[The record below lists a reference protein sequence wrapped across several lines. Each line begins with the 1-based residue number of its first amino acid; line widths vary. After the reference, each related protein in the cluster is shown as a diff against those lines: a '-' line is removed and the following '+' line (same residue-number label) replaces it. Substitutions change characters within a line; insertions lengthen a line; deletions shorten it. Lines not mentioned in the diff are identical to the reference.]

1 MIPGI
6 TEVGFGPGT
15 RAPYATLHQAT
26 VTLAE
31 MGDRTI
37 STQVRIDGD
46 IVPDFTGWELQFKGE
61 RFVLPIREP
70 QAAKDNT
77 TRNSLIDL
85 TFYSWPVNEMKR
97 YFFMSLSEVE
107 TGVAIADQY
116 KASVAMP
123 VENFVRLFNKVL
135 DYYFAGQVQMDLFGI
150 GTGIY
155 STDPVAVEINYTYI
169 WDVLQKFHEYF
180 GLRWTIAYENGVY
193 KIKVGYTSEAIDDHD
208 FEYGYKGG
216 LLRFERQVQDEDITN
231 ILLGRGGEK
240 NLPYRYFKR
249 TDEQNPGWAAD
260 PDAIPELANIYFDRI
275 RDANFRWY
283 VRGWMQNENRD
294 RSWENEGYVYPT
306 YPDVPD
312 EYAYAYGRG
321 RTDEKFNPVEYVK
334 DDASIAKYGER
345 WGALDDNDDIYPTIQ
360 GVSRDPMGRVD
371 EVVDVSEIITDDIDA
386 AASSAAVE
394 TNVDGVKSV
403 TIDMQPQ
410 THETRVIRGG
420 NFTIPEGKTG
430 YIERVGE
437 YLASFDY
444 LGGVPDA
451 LGRIDTS
458 ASGLKVYDT
467 AGNEYPT
474 SGLSEGTYY
483 YEVTISVYNDSTTT
497 KARATVGVN
506 GVRLVLSDVEA
517 DAWKPTFDIWVK
529 NIWETTQ
536 GENETDEA
544 YAERVWF
551 PILGDRV
558 GNEAKIVFSDGFMA
572 ISEDY
577 EFQIASYPVVDRS
590 KMTASGVVSEWKIT
604 LRKSDAE
611 YDTTGLFIPNAQ
623 SGGKP
628 VKGDHFFFTGID
640 MPNIYVTWAEETLH
654 QSKKDEL
661 DGIRDLNPTWIIS
674 LDKVRVHT
682 LEAEDYGVKLADRI
696 NTGSLIRITD
706 RRFTN
711 GNVLSLYVQ
720 SVTYTW
726 NEGDI
731 VPNIEVVLSDKVVSV
746 ESPVRQLQGDMARI
760 RTTYVKTTDLEA
772 AVRRVATPLFLK
784 KTGESDKSIS
794 PTTFASK
801 VSSADFRQGDIGGA
815 GWGHYL
821 DGDDDAVLELDK
833 LVVRKELRVNSLVA
847 NQISYVGGKQI
858 ISAASM
864 ECIQVDDTPAGYV
877 CHFDQKQGSV
887 ANLFKVGD
895 IAMIQVFD
903 EQNSETR
910 YSKRLVTAISEDS
923 ITLSKTEKDGNGV
936 PQKGDVIVQYG
947 STNDPSRQYVIV
959 RDVIGGG
966 YERMIQGLTSVGSNG
981 IEYYFAGRQN
991 GSTPRWFVGDPSGQ
1005 HASYQDGV
1013 LNIAG
1018 RLAVTTQVAKSDG
1031 TYTGLSSYLN
1041 NLQDQIDGNVQT
1053 WYSQGV
1059 PTLSNYPASTWT
1071 RDTDKKNHI
1080 GDLYYDKDTGKGY
1093 RFMLDDSNYVWVQLS
1108 DEDIA
1113 AALALGQRNSAAI
1126 EGLEYLRLATN
1137 QGTLVEGGLVLTSLI
1152 QLGQVENGQFNVYSG
1167 INGIMNSLAKGNGIA
1182 AWYGGPMGD
1191 KEDNAQTWAKSLFRF
1206 DGSGYLA
1213 SGNIG
1218 WDAAGSG
1225 HIPGIHWEGNNV
1237 YIEGNV
1243 KLQNLSGDS
1252 VTDLITAVQSLS
1264 QMFGR
1269 DADGNIY
1276 VKQYNGKNVG
1286 FYNASWISALGA
1298 GTGSGG
1304 GGGADLTDVW
1314 ASLTTNTDSYKDLGI
1329 DWGHIDLSLEA
1340 SGTGNVVSGLALVVD
1355 PLDNTKAKIVYTKTN
1370 VSSAWEAITGKP
1382 TTIAGYGITD
1392 AKIENGTITLGSASI
1407 TPITSHQ
1414 SLAGYVPTSREVNGH
1429 ALTDDITIS
1438 KSDVGLGNV
1447 ENTKLSTW
1455 TGSNKIVTVG
1465 TITTGTWNGTPI
1477 ANAYLANNSITIGS
1491 KEIALGGSATLAQ
1504 LGIPSWALAASKP
1517 SYSFSEITGKVG
1529 ASQLPALYI
1538 GTTQVQSSS
1547 AAQALTGISSVKLT
1561 SDASLFEWD
1570 EGNGA
1575 WHFHGNLYADGWV
1588 SALGAG
1594 SGSGGGGGADLP
1606 AVWESL
1612 TKNEG
1617 SYANEKIDPHHLNI
1631 PVSQGSGTYVTGVSW
1646 DTTAGILYVTRAAKP
1661 SYAFSEITG
1670 TATASQLPNIESL
1683 TNFSTRVYDATVSR
1697 TKNHVL
1703 AAPSTANGAA
1713 TFRALVAS
1721 DIPDLSSTYQTKYG
1735 FTISGTTGKT
1745 YNLAN
1750 FLTSIP
1756 LAASGTRGG
1765 IQIGFTQSGKN
1776 YPVQLSSEKA
1786 YVNVPWTDTTYTN
1799 GTGLALNGTTFS
1811 INSTYQGYISNGN
1824 TAYGWGNHAN
1834 AGYLYAPRM
1843 AYNYTNGFLVE
1854 TDIATDSSTMF
1865 IFIIEG
1871 NSYDGNKAP
1880 VSSRVQG
1887 YNYTT
1892 NNQILAVTAVN
1903 LGGVG
1908 LDSYSVFCYNGHVCL
1923 WFKQLRTYE
1932 TFHVFCYTQ
1941 VDRQNHATSITNSA
1955 IPTSGVTRKVDVTP
1969 MNLYA
1974 PYNAN
1979 GYLPL
1984 NGGTMANTNV
1994 VTNLNADL
2002 LDGYHY
2008 TDIINGNVASATK
2021 LQNTRTIWG
2030 QDFDGTANITGHM
2043 SYVSSIDFSGV
2054 GSGQTHGGY
2063 LDFHYA
2069 GSTSDFTSRLM
2080 ETASGTL
2087 SINNQLHVH
2096 WGGNVGIGADAS
2108 SSYKLYVSGAVHFTG
2123 ATSIANTLK
2132 LSGTSKRIYF
2142 GDTYYIELD
2151 SNNQLHT
2158 NAPFYSDSWVSA
2170 LGAGSGSGGGGGG
2183 STDLSSVW
2191 ASLSGHTD
2199 AYKSTTID
2207 WAHIKVNRSDLGSGN
2222 VVSEVALTPANDGK
2236 SATLTIT
2243 KTNMTEFST
2252 VYEKDVTI
2260 TI

>member
-6 TEVGFGPGT
+6 TEVNFPS
-15 RAPYATLHQAT
+15 YATLHQAT

-116 KASVAMP
+116 KASVTMP

-193 KIKVGYTSEAIDDHD
+193 RIKVGYTSEAIDDHD
-208 FEYGYKGG
+208 FEYGYQGG

-231 ILLGRGGEK
+231 VLLGRGGEK

-249 TDEQNPGWAAD
+249 VDEQNPDWAAD

-283 VRGWMQNENRD
+283 VRGWMQNANRD
-294 RSWENEGYVYPT
+294 TSWENDGYVYPT
-306 YPDVPD
+306 YSDVPA

-321 RTDEKFNPVEYVK
+321 RTDAKFNPVEYVK

-371 EVVDVSEIITDDIDA
+371 EVVDVSEIITADIAA

-403 TIDMQPQ
+403 TVDIPAQRSTTQ
-410 THETRVIRGG
+410 VIRGG
-420 NFTIPEGKTG
+420 QFTIPAGKTG
-430 YIERVGE
+430 YIERIG
-437 YLASFDY
+437 DY
-444 LGGVPDA
+444 LGQFVPLSNVQIPEA

-458 ASGLKVYDT
+458 ASWIKVYDVAT
-467 AGNEYPT
+467 GTEYPT

-483 YEVTISVYNDSTTT
+483 YEVTVTAYNDSSMT
-497 KARATVGVN
+497 AVRATIGVN

-529 NIWETTQ
+529 NIWETEQ
-536 GENETDEA
+536 GQDESDED
-544 YAERVWF
+544 YALRVWM

-558 GNEAKIVFSDGFMA
+558 GNEAKIVFSDGFMSL
-572 ISEDY
+572 SEDY

-590 KMTASGVVSEWKIT
+590 RVTAGGVQSEWRIT

-611 YDTTGLFIPNAQ
+611 YDATGLFIPNSQ

-640 MPNIYVTWAEETLH
+640 MPNIYVTWAEENLH
-654 QSKKDEL
+654 QYKKDEL

-711 GNVLSLYVQ
+711 GNILSLYVQ

-864 ECIQVDDTPAGYV
+864 DCIQVDDTAAGYV

-895 IAMIQVFD
+895 VAMIQVFD
-903 EQNSETR
+903 EQNAETR
-910 YSKRLVTAISEDS
+910 YSKRLVTAVSEDS
-923 ITLSKTEKDGNGV
+923 ITLSKVDKDGDGV

-981 IEYYFAGRQN
+981 IEYYFAGRQD

-1031 TYTGLSSYLN
+1031 TYTGLSNYLN

-1053 WYSQGV
+1053 WYSQGT

-1071 RDTDKKNHI
+1071 LDTDKNNHI

-1093 RFMLDDSNYVWVQLS
+1093 RFMLDGSNYVWVQIS

-1113 AALALGQRNSAAI
+1113 AALALAQSNSAAI
-1126 EGLEYLRLATN
+1126 QGLEYLRLATN

-1167 INGIMNSLAKGNGIA
+1167 INGIMDPTAKGNGIA

-1191 KEDNAQTWAKSLFRF
+1191 KEDNAQTWARSLFRF

-1218 WDAAGSG
+1218 WDASGSG

-1243 KLQNLSGDS
+1243 KLQNLSGDT
-1252 VTDLITAVQSLS
+1252 VTDLITAVQDLT

-1269 DADGNIY
+1269 DANGNVY
-1276 VKQYNGKNVG
+1276 VKPYNGQNVG
-1286 FYNASWISALGA
+1286 FYSNSWI
-1298 GTGSGG
+1298 
-1304 GGGADLTDVW
+1304 
-1314 ASLTTNTDSYKDLGI
+1314 
-1329 DWGHIDLSLEA
+1329 
-1340 SGTGNVVSGLALVVD
+1340 
-1355 PLDNTKAKIVYTKTN
+1355 
-1370 VSSAWEAITGKP
+1370 
-1382 TTIAGYGITD
+1382 
-1392 AKIENGTITLGSASI
+1392 
-1407 TPITSHQ
+1407 
-1414 SLAGYVPTSREVNGH
+1414 
-1429 ALTDDITIS
+1429 
-1438 KSDVGLGNV
+1438 
-1447 ENTKLSTW
+1447 
-1455 TGSNKIVTVG
+1455 
-1465 TITTGTWNGTPI
+1465 
-1477 ANAYLANNSITIGS
+1477 
-1491 KEIALGGSATLAQ
+1491 
-1504 LGIPSWALAASKP
+1504 
-1517 SYSFSEITGKVG
+1517 
-1529 ASQLPALYI
+1529 
-1538 GTTQVQSSS
+1538 
-1547 AAQALTGISSVKLT
+1547 
-1561 SDASLFEWD
+1561 
-1570 EGNGA
+1570 
-1575 WHFHGNLYADGWV
+1575 

-1594 SGSGGGGGADLP
+1594 SGSGGGGGADLSD
-1606 AVWESL
+1606 VWESL
-1612 TKNEG
+1612 RTNTDD
-1617 SYANEKIDPHHLNI
+1617 YAGEKIDWGHINLTLA
-1631 PVSQGSGTYVTGVSW
+1631 VSGT
-1646 DTTAGILYVTRAAKP
+1646 
-1661 SYAFSEITG
+1661 
-1670 TATASQLPNIESL
+1670 
-1683 TNFSTRVYDATVSR
+1683 
-1697 TKNHVL
+1697 
-1703 AAPSTANGAA
+1703 
-1713 TFRALVAS
+1713 
-1721 DIPDLSSTYQTKYG
+1721 
-1735 FTISGTTGKT
+1735 
-1745 YNLAN
+1745 
-1750 FLTSIP
+1750 
-1756 LAASGTRGG
+1756 
-1765 IQIGFTQSGKN
+1765 
-1776 YPVQLSSEKA
+1776 
-1786 YVNVPWTDTTYTN
+1786 
-1799 GTGLALNGTTFS
+1799 
-1811 INSTYQGYISNGN
+1811 
-1824 TAYGWGNHAN
+1824 
-1834 AGYLYAPRM
+1834 
-1843 AYNYTNGFLVE
+1843 
-1854 TDIATDSSTMF
+1854 
-1865 IFIIEG
+1865 
-1871 NSYDGNKAP
+1871 
-1880 VSSRVQG
+1880 
-1887 YNYTT
+1887 
-1892 NNQILAVTAVN
+1892 
-1903 LGGVG
+1903 
-1908 LDSYSVFCYNGHVCL
+1908 
-1923 WFKQLRTYE
+1923 
-1932 TFHVFCYTQ
+1932 
-1941 VDRQNHATSITNSA
+1941 
-1955 IPTSGVTRKVDVTP
+1955 
-1969 MNLYA
+1969 
-1974 PYNAN
+1974 
-1979 GYLPL
+1979 
-1984 NGGTMANTNV
+1984 
-1994 VTNLNADL
+1994 
-2002 LDGYHY
+2002 
-2008 TDIINGNVASATK
+2008 
-2021 LQNTRTIWG
+2021 
-2030 QDFDGTANITGHM
+2030 
-2043 SYVSSIDFSGV
+2043 
-2054 GSGQTHGGY
+2054 
-2063 LDFHYA
+2063 
-2069 GSTSDFTSRLM
+2069 
-2080 ETASGTL
+2080 
-2087 SINNQLHVH
+2087 
-2096 WGGNVGIGADAS
+2096 
-2108 SSYKLYVSGAVHFTG
+2108 
-2123 ATSIANTLK
+2123 
-2132 LSGTSKRIYF
+2132 
-2142 GDTYYIELD
+2142 
-2151 SNNQLHT
+2151 
-2158 NAPFYSDSWVSA
+2158 
-2170 LGAGSGSGGGGGG
+2170 
-2183 STDLSSVW
+2183 
-2191 ASLSGHTD
+2191 
-2199 AYKSTTID
+2199 
-2207 WAHIKVNRSDLGSGN
+2207 GN
-2222 VVSEVALTPANDGK
+2222 VVSGLTLAKNGTT
-2236 SATLTIT
+2236 ATLTAQFMNIASWALASQKPTYSYTEIEGLEEVLSSVSWVTPEPASGNEAGLTVNGVT
-2243 KTNMTEFST
+2243 KTLLKSSAIE
-2252 VYEKDVTI
+2252 YPEKAVGLISDTDFRDTLNTFFPNTI
-2260 TI
+2260 